1 MKFVV
6 LLLAVLCVSNV
17 ALASQD
23 ELPPGYNSA
32 DELASV
38 LSSEPESA
46 RFAEQLPSGC
56 GASPC
61 GADTVTFTDA
71 AGSSSASA
79 PKFTGEDDETAEFD
93 AQIEQVKQDIKKLK
107 ENIKESEE
115 CARRL
120 KEQQA
125 EYRSLNEQVE
135 HLQREKE
142 KKILQ
147 NKLEKQMKDLS
158 EINRMSRALRSKF
171 QELKRTQNL
180 IKTKMTGTRTTLQQ
194 LDNEAEGDADTD
206 DIADKAD
213 QLGADLDA
221 MHSKQ
226 LKVLQKGA
234 KRNRQAVVKGVN
246 DANALAA
253 AGSSSE

>member
-6 LLLAVLCVSNV
+6 LLLAVLAV
-17 ALASQD
+17 AHVVVAE
-23 ELPPGYNSA
+23 ELPPGYSSA

-38 LSSEPESA
+38 LSSEPDSA
-46 RFAEQLPSGC
+46 RFAEQLPGGC
-56 GASPC
+56 GNAC
-61 GADTVTFTDA
+61 GSDTVTFTDA
-71 AGSSSASA
+71 AGGSAAAA
-79 PKFTGEDDETAEFD
+79 PKYTGEDDETAEFD
-93 AQIEQVKQDIKKLK
+93 AQIQQVKQDMKKLK
-107 ENIKESEE
+107 DNIKESEE

-125 EYRSLNEQVE
+125 EFRSLEEQIE

-158 EINRMSRALRSKF
+158 EINRMSRALRGKF

-194 LDNEAEGDADTD
+194 LDNEVEGDKDTE
-206 DIADKAD
+206 DINDKAD
-213 QLGADLDA
+213 QLGADLDT
-221 MHSKQ
+221 MHAKQ

-234 KRNRQAVVKGVN
+234 KRTRRAVVKGVN
-246 DANALAA
+246 DANAI
-253 AGSSSE
+253 GNV